1 MLNSRTYLYQRNG
14 VFYIRLRMKTTGRL
28 TASLPSHNR
37 YKLASV
43 SLRTKDRRTAMA
55 HSRHIK
61 SALKAIHADNPNASY
76 EELREHLKTIVEWEL
91 SVSRDDLNDPE
102 SYQLYVDQYDDIK
115 SNLREAVATERLTVD
130 QHRYIN
136 DVIGVL
142 KACQDRLKGDSS
154 GLLSYLEPETR
165 SPSVSLSVSSEPEVP

>member
-115 SNLREAVATERLTVD
+115 SNCCGQLKLATALEFFQYRFS
-130 QHRYIN
+130 
-136 DVIGVL
+136 
-142 KACQDRLKGDSS
+142 DSFGGNPPLYS
-154 GLLSYLEPETR
+154 CGLSAL
-165 SPSVSLSVSSEPEVP
+165 